1 MDKNLSTKIK
11 ILSFLLII
19 MIVYLHDSNFYLATT
34 SIPSITDKPYINF
47 INIFIQ
53 IFISEGVTRS
63 AVPLFFIFTGY
74 LFFLNVDKYKS
85 FHDFFFYKIK
95 HRTKTIIVPYMFWS
109 LFGFFILFI
118 FQSMPFIKNYLVT
131 NDIMPLLN
139 KLSLSEFFFRITF
152 RPIPYQLWFLRDL
165 IFMNLLSPLIYYQI
179 KYYRSLSYIIL
190 PLLVLIWL
198 VNIQL
203 YLVSNVAFLFFY
215 VGSVILLI
223 NISEIQ
229 LRKPTLFILT
239 LTWIALLVVTTL
251 LFIYSKSSSSFIL
264 QRGAVFLGGIVIW
277 YLYDHIPIDKL
288 MIFQKL
294 SAYTFVI
301 FVAHEPALSLCKS
314 LSINLILKNFNHYNG
329 YSLLIIYLILPIFI
343 SYLTASFGYYLKKN
357 LPHFYILVTG
367 NR

>member
-1 MDKNLSTKIK
+1 
-11 ILSFLLII
+11 
-19 MIVYLHDSNFYLATT
+19 MIVYLHDSNLYLAITN
-34 SIPSITDKPYINF
+34 IPSITDQPYINF

-74 LFFLNVDKYKS
+74 LFFINVDKYTS

-95 HRTKTIIVPYMFWS
+95 HRAKTIAVPYIFWS
-109 LFGFFILFI
+109 LFGLFTLFI
-118 FQSMPFIKNYLVT
+118 FQNMPFIKNYLLS
-131 NDIMPLLN
+131 NDIMPLLK
-139 KLSLSEFFFRITF
+139 KLSLSEIFFRIIV
-152 RPIPYQLWFLRDL
+152 RPIPFQLWFLRDL

-179 KYYRSLSYIIL
+179 KNYLSLSYIIL
-190 PLLVLIWL
+190 PLLALIWL
-198 VNIQL
+198 LDIPL

-215 VGSVILLI
+215 VGSIITLI
-223 NISEIQ
+223 NIGNIQ
-229 LRKPTLFILT
+229 INKSALYILM
-239 LTWIALLVVTTL
+239 LIWIMLLVVTTL
-251 LFIYSKSSSSFIL
+251 LFIYSKSNNSFIL
-264 QRGAVFLGGIVIW
+264 QRAAVFLGVIVIW
-277 YLYDHIPIDKL
+277 YLYDNIPIDKL
-288 MIFQKL
+288 TKFQNL

-314 LSINLILKNFNHYNG
+314 LSINLILKNFSHYIS

-357 LPHFYILVTG
+357 LPQFYILVTG